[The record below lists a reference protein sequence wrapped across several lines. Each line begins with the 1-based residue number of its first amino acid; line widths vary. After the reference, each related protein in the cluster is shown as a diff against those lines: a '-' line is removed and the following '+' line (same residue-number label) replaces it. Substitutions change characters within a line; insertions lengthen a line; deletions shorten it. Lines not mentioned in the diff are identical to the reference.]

1 MYYFDW
7 TSTSPV
13 SKSALEEYSRASL
26 SYPGNPSSTHP
37 MGVQASGFLED
48 CRKRIAGVLEVK
60 PSELY
65 FTSGGTESDNIV
77 LQSLLNIPSPGEIV
91 TTGIEHAAVL
101 ENRAV
106 LEEHGWKFTVL
117 NCPGGYLDPDSLSKA
132 LNPRVK
138 MVCIMA
144 VNNVTGTIQ
153 DLKALACVV
162 RNYEKQIGKKIHIH
176 SDAVQALGKFIFRPN
191 DYDLNSAAF
200 SAHKFCGPRGTGL
213 LWCRNSAIRALS
225 KGGSQEHGMRGG
237 TENVPAIGA
246 MTKALEDAV
255 PAVNANLEKVKAYR
269 NMVEEAVGDAGYTLL
284 SPSSESSLAYS
295 PYIITIS
302 VDKLPSEVF
311 LRIMA
316 DRGFCLSAGS
326 ACSTNSRGKAERVLQ
341 AMGFSPKQRMSAV
354 RISLSSLN
362 TQEEVELLCKT
373 LKDVSKEY

>member
-1 MYYFDW
+1 MHYFDW

-13 SKSALEEYSRASL
+13 SENALDEYIRVSTQ
-26 SYPGNPSSTHP
+26 YPGNPSSTHP
-37 MGVQASGFLED
+37 MGVKASGFLED
-48 CRKRIAGVLEVK
+48 CRKRIASLLCVK

-65 FTSGGTESDNIV
+65 FTSGGTESDNII
-77 LQSLLNIPSPGEIV
+77 LQSLLNIPSPGEII

-117 NCPGGYLDPDSLSKA
+117 NCPGGYLEIQTLAKA

-153 DLKALACVV
+153 DLKALTSVI
-162 RNYEKQIGKKIHIH
+162 RDYEKQTGKKIHVH
-176 SDAVQALGKFIFRPN
+176 SDAVQALGKIEFRPA
-191 DYDLNSAAF
+191 DYDIDSAAF

-213 LWCRNSAIRALS
+213 LWCRNTAIRALS

-246 MTKALEDAV
+246 MTRALEDALLSLNDNYSKV
-255 PAVNANLEKVKAYR
+255 CSYRAQVEDAV
-269 NMVEEAVGDAGYTLL
+269 MDSGYTLL
-284 SPSSESSLAYS
+284 SHSSESNLNCS
-295 PYIITIS
+295 PYILTIS
-302 VDKLPSEVF
+302 VEILPSEVF

-326 ACSTNSRGKAERVLQ
+326 ACSANSRGKAERVLQ
-341 AMGFSPKQRMSAV
+341 AMGFTPKQRMSAV
-354 RISLSSLN
+354 RISLSALN
-362 TQEEVELLCKT
+362 TQEEVDLLCKT
-373 LKDVSKEY
+373 LREVSKEY

>member
-13 SKSALEEYSRASL
+13 SKSALEEYSRVSI

-37 MGVQASGFLED
+37 PGVQAASFLED
-48 CRKRIAGVLEVK
+48 CRKRIAGILDVK
-60 PSELY
+60 ASELY

-77 LQSLLNIPSPGEIV
+77 LQSLLNIPSPGEII

-117 NCPGGYLDPDSLSKA
+117 NCPCGYLEPDTLSIA
-132 LNPRVK
+132 LNPKVK

-153 DLKALACVV
+153 DLKTLTSVI
-162 RNYEKQIGKKIHIH
+162 RNYEKQTGKKIHIH
-176 SDAVQALGKFIFRPN
+176 SDAVQALGKLPFRPY
-191 DYDLNSAAF
+191 DYNIDSAAF

-213 LWCRNSAIRALS
+213 LWCGNTAVRALS
-225 KGGSQEHGMRGG
+225 KGGSQERGMRGG
-237 TENVPAIGA
+237 TENVPAAAA
-246 MTKALEDAV
+246 MTRALEDAV
-255 PAVNANLEKVKAYR
+255 SSLNENLSKVRAYR
-269 NMVEEAVGDAGYTLL
+269 IQVEEAVKEAGYTLL
-284 SPSSESSLAYS
+284 SPSSDSNLSYS
-295 PYIITIS
+295 PYIITVS

-341 AMGFSPKQRMSAV
+341 SMGFTPNQRMSAV
-354 RISLSSLN
+354 RISLSALN
-362 TQEEVELLCKT
+362 TQEEVDLLCKN